1 MVCPVSPC
9 SQGVLQVLQCASAGK
24 GNREQETDCPQPEE
38 IGWRQPEKTWCI
50 NAGQVHQLD
59 CDAGKN
65 AQRTDD
71 NGRLDGFV
79 FSDKGLMFNLTLEGP
94 RFTRLE
100 K

>member
-1 MVCPVSPC
+1 M
-9 SQGVLQVLQCASAGK
+9 
-24 GNREQETDCPQPEE
+24 
-38 IGWRQPEKTWCI
+38 
-50 NAGQVHQLD
+50 HQLD